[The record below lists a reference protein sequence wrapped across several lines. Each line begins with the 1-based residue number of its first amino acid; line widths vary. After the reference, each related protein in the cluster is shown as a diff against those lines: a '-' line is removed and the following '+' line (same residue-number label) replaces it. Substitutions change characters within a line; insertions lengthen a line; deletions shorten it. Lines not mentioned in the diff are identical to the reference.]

1 MPVHR
6 DLYDYPDRRETR
18 GDYTGEPMAAT
29 IALWILC
36 IALILVGLAGAVL
49 PALPGT
55 LFVLAGIVLGAW
67 IDDFTRVGWGVL
79 TAVIVLAV
87 LAWVLDYVAGLL
99 GAKKA
104 GASRQAII
112 GAVLGTVAGL
122 FMGIVGVLFMPLVGA
137 AIGEWLAQR
146 DHGRA
151 LKVGVATWLG
161 IMAGMVSK
169 VVIAFMMVGL
179 FIVALLV

>member
-1 MPVHR
+1 MTVT
-6 DLYDYPDRRETR
+6 L
-18 GDYTGEPMAAT
+18 
-29 IALWILC
+29 LWILSVVLIVAG
-36 IALILVGLAGAVL
+36 IAGTVL

-79 TAVIVLAV
+79 TVVIVLAV

-112 GAVLGTVAGL
+112 GAALGTVAGL

-161 IMAGMVSK
+161 IMAGLVSK
-169 VVIAFMMVGL
+169 VVIAFMMVGI
-179 FIVALLV
+179 FVVALIV

>member
-1 MPVHR
+1 MTVT
-6 DLYDYPDRRETR
+6 L
-18 GDYTGEPMAAT
+18 
-29 IALWILC
+29 LWILSVVLIVAG
-36 IALILVGLAGAVL
+36 IAGTVL

-79 TAVIVLAV
+79 TTVIVLAV

-104 GASRQAII
+104 GASRQAIV
-112 GAVLGTVAGL
+112 GAALGTVAGL

-161 IMAGMVSK
+161 IMAGLVSK
-169 VVIAFMMVGL
+169 VVIAFMMVGI
-179 FIVALLV
+179 FVVALIV